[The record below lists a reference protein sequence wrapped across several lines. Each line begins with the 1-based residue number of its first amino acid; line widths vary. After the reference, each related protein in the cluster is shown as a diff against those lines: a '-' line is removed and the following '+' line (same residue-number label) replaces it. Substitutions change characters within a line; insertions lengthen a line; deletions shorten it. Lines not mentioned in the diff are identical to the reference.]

1 MDDMTLQ
8 AVTISNGDLML
19 DAASADLNLQGNIT
33 ASNNI
38 TMVSGDVNFNNAEA
52 ETVAIGTVT
61 IADQAI
67 GGNGIG
73 LGALQTNKLN
83 LGTSELLSITSAG
96 VILQSSNGI
105 TLVGDLNATNMISPL
120 TISTNTF
127 GISDGAKI
135 TLGGGLDFADTIV
148 TILGAFTIDIAG
160 AFAMNGAISTTG
172 AVVIDAGMGILMGA
186 PASISTTN
194 DAITMTSG
202 INNINLGLLYA
213 GAAEVSL
220 TATGGD
226 ILNNNGVFAD
236 ITQSLTNIQAGS
248 AALVATSRIGVSSLN
263 PITLD
268 IDPNNAISLT
278 FGAANAYINNL
289 QNSQIINNSQGI
301 VVVGLTFDSQIIGI
315 GQNIGSGFNGSLSQL
330 NENKYAQLLSDD
342 SPILVLGANSETL
355 FGEDDEDVIV
365 STIIPSVPVLV
376 LGNDGWE
383 FVALTRR
390 QILDKIKQNQKR
402 GVKYLD
408 WL

>member
-1 MDDMTLQ
+1 
-8 AVTISNGDLML
+8 
-19 DAASADLNLQGNIT
+19 
-33 ASNNI
+33 
-38 TMVSGDVNFNNAEA
+38 
-52 ETVAIGTVT
+52 
-61 IADQAI
+61 
-67 GGNGIG
+67 
-73 LGALQTNKLN
+73 
-83 LGTSELLSITSAG
+83 
-96 VILQSSNGI
+96 
-105 TLVGDLNATNMISPL
+105 
-120 TISTNTF
+120 
-127 GISDGAKI
+127 
-135 TLGGGLDFADTIV
+135 
-148 TILGAFTIDIAG
+148 
-160 AFAMNGAISTTG
+160 
-172 AVVIDAGMGILMGA
+172 MGA